1 MVNSGPKLEIKSDL
15 KNLSL
20 IRDFITEVA
29 GNVGFSDVEVE
40 ELRLAVDEACAN
52 VIIHGYGD
60 SDGVLIISTEFRESK
75 LTISIHDQ
83 AKQFDPIAAGVGTD
97 IDAPLDMRTLG
108 GMGIIMI
115 KQSAD
120 TVEYKRGKNGG
131 NTLILTKN
139 HNS

>member
-1 MVNSGPKLEIKSDL
+1 MVNSGSKLEIKSDL
-15 KNLSL
+15 NNLSL

-29 GNVGFSDVEVE
+29 DGVGFSDVEVE

-52 VIIHGYGD
+52 VMIHGYGD
-60 SDGVLIISTEFRESK
+60 SDGVLTIFTDPRDGK

-97 IDAPLDMRTLG
+97 INAPLDMRALG